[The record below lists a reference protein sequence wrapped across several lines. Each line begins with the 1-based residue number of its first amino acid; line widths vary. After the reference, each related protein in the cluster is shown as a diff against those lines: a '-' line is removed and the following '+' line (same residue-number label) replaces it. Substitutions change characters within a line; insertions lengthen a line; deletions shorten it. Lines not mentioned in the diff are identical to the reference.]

1 MTRSRALRAVF
12 VALGT
17 LFLAIGI
24 VGIFVPLLPTT
35 PFLLLAS
42 ACYLRGSRRMHEWL
56 LSHGRL
62 GTYIRA
68 YEEGRGIPRRA
79 KVLALLM
86 MWASIGYAVYRFAIP
101 WLQAALLLVAA
112 GVTVYLLRLPTF
124 DSSPRPAQSS
134 PRPAQSSPRRRPGPN
149 PP

>member
-1 MTRSRALRAVF
+1 MRGPAVRAVF

-42 ACYLRGSRRMHEWL
+42 ACYLRGSERMHRWL

-62 GTYIRA
+62 GAYIRA
-68 YEEGRGIPRRA
+68 YEEGRGIPLRA
-79 KVLALLM
+79 KVVALAM
-86 MWASIGYAVYRFAIP
+86 MWASIGYAVYRFGSP

-112 GVTVYLLRLPTF
+112 GVTVYLLRLPTL
-124 DSSPRPAQSS
+124 RT
-134 PRPAQSSPRRRPGPN
+134 
-149 PP
+149 